1 MKLSKTLYLV
11 VAILFLSV
19 STFGQKVNDKIHLIE
34 NDLNHWDKSKNK
46 KWTLKERMAFYNV
59 NAVSIA
65 VIKDYKIEWLKAYG
79 YADSSEKK
87 LATTQTLFQAASIS
101 KSFNSLAILK
111 LVEEGK
117 LGLDD
122 DINTYLKEWKFPY
135 DSISKGKK
143 ITIAHLLNHTAGL
156 SVGGFQGYAKGEK
169 LPTTIETLD
178 GLKPSN
184 SNAVR
189 SLFEPGLKFQY
200 SGGGTT
206 ITQLILEN
214 TTGEKYE
221 DYLLKNVLTPLGMSN
236 SSFNQPPAKGKE
248 NILATGYN
256 IDKEVVGKYHIYPEK
271 AAAGL
276 WTNPTDL
283 SKYIIETQ
291 LSLLGK
297 SNKILSKEMSVK
309 RLDTN
314 FGVFLNDFKG
324 VKYFGHSGGNEG
336 FVCYYVGSFED
347 GNGVIVMTNGRVS
360 TIINEIVNSIACVNN
375 WKNYPLE
382 SQKESISLTIRKESQ
397 NNIDKG
403 IELYKNLK
411 KNKSNEYNFSN
422 ESELNQLG
430 YEFLRDAKLES
441 AIKIF
446 SLNINEFPNSSN
458 VYDSRGE
465 AYFNKKEYLL
475 SKSDYLK
482 VLELEPTNQNAKEML
497 FKIEELLKK

>member
-1 MKLSKTLYLV
+1 MIKIKKLNLIV
-11 VAILFLSV
+11 MLFLSLN
-19 STFGQKVNDKIHLIE
+19 SFSQEVNDKIKLFE
-34 NDLNHWDKSKNK
+34 NDLNHWNKSKSK
-46 KWTLKERMAFYNV
+46 KGSLKERMAFYDV

-65 VIKDYKIEWLKAYG
+65 VIKDYKVEWIKAYG
-79 YADSSEKK
+79 YADVSENK
-87 LATTQTLFQAASIS
+87 LVTTQTLFQAASIS
-101 KSFNSLAILK
+101 KSINSLGISK
-111 LVEEGK
+111 LVEERK

-122 DINTYLKEWKFPY
+122 DINNYLKEWKFPY

-143 ITIAHLLNHTAGL
+143 ISIANLLNHKAGL
-156 SVGGFQGYAKGEK
+156 SVGGFGGYEK
-169 LPTTIETLD
+169 EEELPTTIETLD

-189 SLFEPGLKFQY
+189 SIFEPGLKFQY

-221 DYLLKNVLTPLGMSN
+221 DYMMKNVLTQLGMSN
-236 SSFNQPPAKGKE
+236 SSFNQPPAKEKE

-256 IDKEVVGKYHIYPEK
+256 NNKQVEGKYHIYPEK

-283 SKYIIETQ
+283 AKYIIETQ

-297 SNKILSKEMSVK
+297 SNKIISKEMSVK
-309 RLDTN
+309 RLENN

-324 VKYFGHSGGNEG
+324 VRYFGHSGGNEG
-336 FVCYYVGSFED
+336 FVCHYVGSLED
-347 GNGVIVMTNGRVS
+347 GNGMVVMTNGRAS
-360 TIINEIVNSIACVNN
+360 MLLTEIVNSIASLNN

-382 SQKESISLTIRKESQ
+382 TQKESISLTIRKKCIE
-397 NNIDKG
+397 NIDKG
-403 IELYKNLK
+403 IELYKSLK
-411 KNKSNEYNFSN
+411 KNSINDYNFSN

-430 YEFLRDAKLES
+430 YEFLKDEKIES

-446 SLNINEFPNSSN
+446 SLNVNEFPNSAN

-475 SKSDYLK
+475 SKSDFIK
-482 VLELEPTNQNAKEML
+482 VIELESTNQNAKEML
-497 FKIEELLKK
+497 LKIEALLKK

>member
-1 MKLSKTLYLV
+1 MKKLNL
-11 VAILFLSV
+11 IIMLFLSL
-19 STFGQKVNDKIHLIE
+19 SSFSQEVNDKIKLFE
-34 NDLNHWDKSKNK
+34 NDLNHWDKSKSK
-46 KWTLKERMAFYNV
+46 KVSLKERMAFYDV

-65 VIKDYKIEWLKAYG
+65 VIKDYKVEWIKAYG
-79 YADSSEKK
+79 YADVSEKK

-101 KSFNSLAILK
+101 KSINSLGILK

-117 LGLDD
+117 LGLDN
-122 DINTYLKEWKFPY
+122 DINNYLKEWKFPY

-143 ITIAHLLNHTAGL
+143 ISIAELLSHKGGL
-156 SVGGFQGYAKGEK
+156 SVGGFAGYEKGK
-169 LPTTIETLD
+169 NLPTTIETLD

-189 SLFEPGLKFQY
+189 SLFEPGLKYKY
-200 SGGGTT
+200 SGGGIT

-221 DYLLKNVLTPLGMSN
+221 DYMMKNVLTRLGMSN
-236 SSFNQPPAKGKE
+236 SSFNQPPTKEKE

-256 IDKEVVGKYHIYPEK
+256 NNKEVEGKYHVYPEK

-283 SKYIIETQ
+283 AKYIIETQ

-309 RLDTN
+309 RLENN

-324 VKYFGHSGGNEG
+324 VRYFGHSGGNEG
-336 FVCYYVGSFED
+336 FVCHYVGSLED
-347 GNGVIVMTNGRVS
+347 GNGMVVMTNGRAS
-360 TIINEIVNSIACVNN
+360 MLLGEIVNSIASLNN

-382 SQKESISLTIRKESQ
+382 SKKESISLTIRKQ
-397 NNIDKG
+397 CYKNIDKG

-411 KNKSNEYNFSN
+411 KNNIADYNFID
-422 ESELNQLG
+422 ESELNMLG
-430 YEFLRDAKLES
+430 YEFLKEGKIES

-446 SLNINEFPNSSN
+446 NLNVNEFPNSSN

-482 VLELEPTNQNAKEML
+482 ALELDSTSENAKEML
-497 FKIEELLKK
+497 LKITELLKK

>member
-1 MKLSKTLYLV
+1 MKKLNL
-11 VAILFLSV
+11 IIQLFLSFN
-19 STFGQKVNDKIHLIE
+19 SFSQDVNDKIKLFE
-34 NDLNHWDKSKNK
+34 SNLNHWDKSKSK
-46 KWTLKERMAFYNV
+46 KWSLKERMAFYEV

-65 VIKDYKIEWLKAYG
+65 VIKDYKVEWSKAYG
-79 YADSSEKK
+79 YADLSEKR

-101 KSFNSLAILK
+101 KSLNSLGILK

-117 LGLDD
+117 LTLDN
-122 DINTYLKEWKFPY
+122 DINNYLKDWKFPY
-135 DSISKGKK
+135 DSVSKGKK
-143 ITIAHLLNHTAGL
+143 IFISHLLNHTAGL
-156 SVGGFQGYAKGEK
+156 SVHGFGGYEKGK
-169 LPTTIETLD
+169 DLPTTIQTLD

-189 SLFEPGLKFQY
+189 SLFEPGLKFKY

-221 DYLLKNVLTPLGMSN
+221 EYMAKNVLTPLGMNN
-236 SSFNQPPAKGKE
+236 SSYNQPPSKEKE
-248 NILATGYN
+248 NLLATGYN
-256 IDKEVVGKYHIYPEK
+256 IDKEVKGKYHVYPEK

-283 SKYIIETQ
+283 SKYIIDTQ
-291 LSLLGK
+291 LSLLSK
-297 SNKILSKEMSVK
+297 SNKIVSKEMSAK
-309 RLDTN
+309 RLDNN
-314 FGVFLNDFKG
+314 FGIFVNDFKG
-324 VKYFGHSGGNEG
+324 TKYFSHSGGNEG
-336 FVCYYVGSFED
+336 FVCYYIGDFES
-347 GNGVIVMTNGRVS
+347 GNGIVVMTNGRMFP
-360 TIINEIVNSIACVNN
+360 IINEIVSSIASSNN

-382 SQKESISLTIRKESQ
+382 PQKESIALTIRKESQ
-397 NNIDKG
+397 KNIDKG

-411 KNKSNEYNFSN
+411 KNKTADYNFSD

-430 YEFLRDAKLES
+430 YEFLQNANIDS

-446 SLNINEFPNSSN
+446 DLNVNEFPNSAN

-475 SKSDYLK
+475 AKNDYSK
-482 VLELEPTNQNAKEML
+482 VLTLEPTNQNAKEML
-497 FKIEELLKK
+497 LKIEDLLKK